1 MKKSWCIGEI
11 TSEFVASMEDVLEL
25 YEEEFDVLRPVVC
38 FDETSK
44 QLVRERR
51 TAVPAKSGRV
61 ERFDYEYK
69 RNGVANLFMMCQ
81 PKSGWRHVEVT
92 DRHTKLDFAEQMK
105 YLVDEAFP
113 EVEKIRVV
121 MDNLSTHSRGAVYDR
136 FAPTEASRILRKLE
150 FHFTPKHASWLN
162 MAEIELSVLARQCL
176 SRRISDKEIL
186 KNEVKAWEE
195 KRNQAKCQIQWKMT
209 VTDAR
214 EKLIRHYPSI
224 LDG

>member
-1 MKKSWCIGEI
+1 
-11 TSEFVASMEDVLEL
+11 MEDVLEL
-25 YEEEFDVLRPVVC
+25 YEQEFDALRPVVC

-44 QLVRERR
+44 QLVRELRA
-51 TAVPAKSGRV
+51 AVSAKSGQV

-69 RNGVANLFMMCQ
+69 RNGVANLFMMCE

-113 EVEKIRVV
+113 EAEKIRVV

-176 SRRISDKEIL
+176 SRRIADKEIL
-186 KNEVKAWEE
+186 KRQVQAWEE
-195 KRNQAKCQIQWKMT
+195 KRNAAKCKIQWKMT
-209 VTDAR
+209 VDQAR
-214 EKLIRHYPSI
+214 DKLIRHYPSI
-224 LDG
+224 SE

>member
-1 MKKSWCIGEI
+1 
-11 TSEFVASMEDVLEL
+11 MEDVLEL
-25 YEEEFDVLRPVVC
+25 YAEEFDALCPVVC

-44 QLVRERR
+44 QMVRELRV
-51 TAVPAKSGRV
+51 ALGASCGQV

-69 RNGVANLFMMCQ
+69 RNGVANLFMICE
-81 PKSGWRHVEVT
+81 PKTGWRHVEIT

-105 YLVDEAFP
+105 YLVDKAFP
-113 EVEKIRVV
+113 KAKKIRVV
-121 MDNLSTHSRGAVYDR
+121 MDNLSTHSRGALYDR
-136 FAPTEASRILRKLE
+136 FAPEEASRILRKLE

-176 SRRISDKEIL
+176 SRRIADKEIL

-195 KRNQAKCQIQWKMT
+195 KRNQAKCQIKWKMT

-214 EKLIRHYPSI
+214 DKLIRHYPSI

>member
-1 MKKSWCIGEI
+1 LKKSWCIGEI
-11 TSEFVASMEDVLEL
+11 TSEFIASMEDVLAL
-25 YEEEFDVLRPVVC
+25 YVEDYDALCPVVC

-44 QLVRERR
+44 QLVRELR
-51 TAVPAKSGRV
+51 TAVPAKSGHI

-69 RNGVANLFMMCQ
+69 RNGVANLFMICQ
-81 PKSGWRHVEVT
+81 PKGGWRHVEVT

-113 EVEKIRVV
+113 AAEKIRVV
-121 MDNLSTHSRGAVYDR
+121 MDNLSTHSRGALYDR
-136 FAPTEASRILRKLE
+136 FAPDEASRILKKLE

-176 SRRISDKEIL
+176 SRSIGDKESL
-186 KNEVKAWEE
+186 KTEVKAWEE

-209 VTDAR
+209 VETAR
-214 EKLIRHYPSI
+214 HKLIRHYPSI
-224 LDG
+224 LNG

>member
-1 MKKSWCIGEI
+1 
-11 TSEFVASMEDVLEL
+11 MEDVLAL
-25 YEEEFDVLRPVVC
+25 YAEEFDAHYPVVC

-44 QLVRERR
+44 QLVRELRSS
-51 TAVPAKSGRV
+51 VPAKSGQV

-81 PKSGWRHVEVT
+81 PKGAWRHVEVT

-113 EVEKIRVV
+113 EAEKIRLV
-121 MDNLSTHSRGAVYDR
+121 MDNLATHSRGALYDR
-136 FAPTEASRILRKLE
+136 FAPEEAARILQKLE

-162 MAEIELSVLARQCL
+162 MAEVELSVLARQCL
-176 SRRISDKEIL
+176 SRRIADKEIL

-195 KRNQAKCQIQWKMT
+195 KRNEAKCQIRWKMT
-209 VTDAR
+209 VEDAR
-214 EKLIRHYPSI
+214 DKLRRRYPSI
-224 LDG
+224 SSV